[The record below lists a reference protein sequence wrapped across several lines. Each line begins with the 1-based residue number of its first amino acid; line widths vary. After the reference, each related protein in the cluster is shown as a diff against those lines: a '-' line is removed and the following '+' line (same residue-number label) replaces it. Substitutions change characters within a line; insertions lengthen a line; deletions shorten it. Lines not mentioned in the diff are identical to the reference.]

1 MIFMNARNGGTHE
14 VAILAVDGVLPFDL
28 GIACEVFAHVRLAE
42 GTSAYRVR
50 VCGELPQVD
59 AGAFVF
65 TPPCD
70 LSGLAEADTII
81 VAGIADPERPV
92 SPAVAEALR
101 SAWSGGARLA
111 SICTGAFVL
120 AAAGLLDGQRATTHW
135 RAVAGLAQRYPAVT
149 VEPNVLFV
157 DEGRIVTSA
166 GASAGIDMCLHL
178 VSRDYGRAVAAD
190 AARLAVAPLHRDGG
204 QAQFVRQAPS
214 AAAIGLAPLIDW
226 MLANLGEQLDVETLA
241 ARACAS
247 PRTFARRFL
256 EQTGATPI
264 QWLLAAR
271 IRRAQELLEAS
282 DAPIEQ
288 IAAEVGFGAPVT
300 FRARFKRIVG
310 VSPATYRQ
318 RFAAGVATG

>member
-1 MIFMNARNGGTHE
+1 MSLKEGGKHE
-14 VAILAVDGVLPFDL
+14 VAILALNGVLPFDL
-28 GIACEVFAHVRLAE
+28 GIACEVFSHVHLAD
-42 GTSAYRVR
+42 GSSPYRVR
-50 VCGELPQVD
+50 VCGESRRID

-65 TPPCD
+65 TPPCT
-70 LSGLAEADTII
+70 LSGLADADTII
-81 VAGIADPERPV
+81 VAGIADPGRLV
-92 SPAVAEALR
+92 PAAVTEALR
-101 SAWSGGARLA
+101 SAWMRGARLA

-120 AAAGLLDGQRATTHW
+120 AATGLLDGQRATTHW
-135 RAVAGLAQRYPAVT
+135 RAAAELAQRFPSIM
-149 VEPNVLFV
+149 VEPNVLFI

-178 VSRDYGRAVAAD
+178 VGRDYGQAVAAD

-204 QAQFVRQAPS
+204 QAQFVRQAPTVVATS
-214 AAAIGLAPLIDW
+214 LAPLIDW
-226 MLANLGEQLDVETLA
+226 MLAHLDERLDIETLA

-247 PRTFARRFL
+247 PRTFARRFR

-271 IRRAQELLEAS
+271 VRRAQELLEAS

-288 IAAEVGFGAPVT
+288 IAADAGFESPVT

-310 VSPATYRQ
+310 VNPAAYRH
-318 RFAAGVATG
+318 RFAAGSASS